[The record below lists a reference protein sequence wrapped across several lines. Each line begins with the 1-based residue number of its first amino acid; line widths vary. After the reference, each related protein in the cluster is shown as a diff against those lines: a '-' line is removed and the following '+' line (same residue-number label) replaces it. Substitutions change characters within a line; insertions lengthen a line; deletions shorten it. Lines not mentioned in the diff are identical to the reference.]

1 MVAMSNKLAENLMD
15 IKKVRPELTNEQAQ
29 HLLESMETYC
39 EIIIDIYMEN
49 EVAEYEQT
57 QSK

>member
-29 HLLESMETYC
+29 HLLKSMETYC

-49 EVAEYEQT
+49 EVAESEQT
-57 QSK
+57 QSE

>member
-1 MVAMSNKLAENLMD
+1 MVAMSNKLAEILMD

-49 EVAEYEQT
+49 EVAEYEET
-57 QSK
+57 QSE

>member
-1 MVAMSNKLAENLMD
+1 MVATSKDLVKILMD
-15 IKKVRPELTNEQAQ
+15 IKKVRPELTDEQAQ

-49 EVAEYEQT
+49 EIAENKRN
-57 QSK
+57 QSE